1 MSQCPLHFC
10 NFPTNHLLVVPFAQI
25 FLSIKLFLSV
35 PLKTLASS
43 CSKMYCGPMKWWE
56 WFFASTGING
66 VSLAH
71 YISYTSMVTYL
82 FFNVFF
88 ETDIVNFTLKVNP
101 QGTRPT
107 NMQLVLMYSTD
118 WMLVRHFCDA
128 LVYKDVRNF
137 LKMLFIYSRAQD
149 KTEYHTMEF
158 HTLMLYHWATENSPK
173 GKLQFSLAQ

>member
-43 CSKMYCGPMKWWE
+43 CSKNVLWTNEVMRVI
-56 WFFASTGING
+56 FASTGING

-88 ETDIVNFTLKVNP
+88 ETDIVKFTLKVNP
-101 QGTRPT
+101 QGTRTT
-107 NMQLVLMYSTD
+107 NMQLVHM
-118 WMLVRHFCDA
+118 
-128 LVYKDVRNF
+128 
-137 LKMLFIYSRAQD
+137 
-149 KTEYHTMEF
+149 
-158 HTLMLYHWATENSPK
+158 
-173 GKLQFSLAQ
+173 